1 MKDLKIFDENGK
13 ALHIADVIV
22 RLFNDVEN
30 EHNNEG
36 YDYYTIQKYNDGSVS
51 FVGHRRIPYETDDEF
66 TLNAL

>member
-1 MKDLKIFDENGK
+1 MGQLQIFDKDGK

-36 YDYYTIQKYNDGSVS
+36 YDYYTIQKYNDGTVS
-51 FVGHRRIPYETDDEF
+51 FVGRRRIPYETDDEV